1 MDFQLAQGSQ
11 TRNKETMSPHMQPAE
26 DSQGPER
33 GSYSPGAVHTLCEG
47 RDSSDIP
54 RLTIKT
60 PEILMGVSALATKAC
75 LFQPISRILHEWNP
89 LAFAS

>member
-1 MDFQLAQGSQ
+1 
-11 TRNKETMSPHMQPAE
+11 MQAAE

-33 GSYSPGAVHTLCEG
+33 DSYSPGAVHTLCEG

-60 PEILMGVSALATKAC
+60 PEILMGVSALANKAC
-75 LFQPISRILHEWNP
+75 LF
-89 LAFAS
+89 